1 MPTVRSLTIFGA
13 WNSNAN
19 YLRRA
24 ITLGLCLCVSV
35 CVTTFSVTTRN
46 KPAKKRQ
53 QRVQR
58 YIGFIFKMADFVKAK
73 VMA

>member
-1 MPTVRSLTIFGA
+1 MV
-13 WNSNAN
+13 
-19 YLRRA
+19 
-24 ITLGLCLCVSV
+24 CVSV

-58 YIGFIFKMADFVKAK
+58 YIGFILKMADFVKAK